1 MLWGPGILRKLLT
14 RGAGVGEE
22 GGRAGVIVYVLCGV
36 VDSVKTVIDLSL
48 LGLNIQQL
56 QMQNRFAGI
65 E

>member
-1 MLWGPGILRKLLT
+1 MLWGPGILGKLLT

-22 GGRAGVIVYVLCGV
+22 GGRVGVIVYVLCGV
-36 VDSVKTVIDLSL
+36 VDSVIDLSL